1 MNKLCP
7 KKFVGLFLLTIG
19 LLASHLS
26 SAQEA
31 ERTASDTDFFE
42 SRIRPIFVDH
52 CQSCHSLATQKSSGG
67 LLLDSREGWQKGGD
81 SGTAIVPSKPSE
93 SLLIQA
99 VRHLDG
105 TSPMPPIESGKKL
118 SESQIR
124 DLETWILQGAFDP
137 RDQAP
142 RLGGMDPQTAR
153 TWWAFQPI
161 QSIEPPRVMHPEW
174 VWNPIDRFIVAKLEA
189 NEIEPVP
196 LANKETWLRR
206 LTLDLAGLVPTP
218 EQIDEY
224 IADGNQASESAIVDR
239 LLASYEHAERYGRH
253 WLDVARYADTA
264 GDGADYPVREAYK
277 YRDWV
282 ILSIHRNKPWDQ
294 FIREQ
299 IAGDLYAQDLVADG
313 IPDAKANGYE
323 QYADLVTAT
332 GFLAIGTR
340 YGYAPNADN
349 EHFDCA
355 DVIDSLGRSI
365 LGLSIGCAR
374 CHDHKYD
381 PISMRDYYGL
391 YGILK
396 STRWAFP
403 GGEEHKRPANFPALV
418 PPQRVGELEEQRA
431 AQLQSIDASIQTAQR
446 QRAKLDPSFHAG
458 GVDLDLESQ

>member
-1 MNKLCP
+1 
-7 KKFVGLFLLTIG
+7 
-19 LLASHLS
+19 
-26 SAQEA
+26 
-31 ERTASDTDFFE
+31 
-42 SRIRPIFVDH
+42 
-52 CQSCHSLATQKSSGG
+52 
-67 LLLDSREGWQKGGD
+67 
-81 SGTAIVPSKPSE
+81 
-93 SLLIQA
+93 
-99 VRHLDG
+99 
-105 TSPMPPIESGKKL
+105 
-118 SESQIR
+118 
-124 DLETWILQGAFDP
+124 
-137 RDQAP
+137 
-142 RLGGMDPQTAR
+142 
-153 TWWAFQPI
+153 
-161 QSIEPPRVMHPEW
+161 
-174 VWNPIDRFIVAKLEA
+174 
-189 NEIEPVP
+189 
-196 LANKETWLRR
+196 
-206 LTLDLAGLVPTP
+206 
-218 EQIDEY
+218 
-224 IADGNQASESAIVDR
+224 
-239 LLASYEHAERYGRH
+239 
-253 WLDVARYADTA
+253 DVARYADTA

-282 ILSIHRNKPWDQ
+282 IRSIHRNKPWDQ
-294 FIREQ
+294 FLREQ

-332 GFLAIGTR
+332 GFLAIGKR
-340 YGYAPNADN
+340 YGYAPNADY
-349 EHFDCA
+349 EHLDFA

-458 GVDLDLESQ
+458 GVDLDLESQE